1 MAATANT
8 RSANETLGRQKS
20 HPPIPIRKLLA
31 DSMRGFIQ
39 DNGMRLSAALAYY
52 AAFSLAPLLLIILSI
67 AGAVFGDEAVRGMIF
82 TELHRDL
89 GASGA
94 LMVEDMVAHAH
105 RPGKSLLMS
114 LVGLVI
120 LLFGAAGFFGELK
133 ASLNAIWNIPEKG
146 GSSIWAMVKAR
157 FLSFSMVL
165 GTGFLLLVSMIF
177 SAILQFIGQRVGE
190 IASIPAPVWAAI
202 GGISSFILIGLL
214 FAAIFK
220 VLPDTWIP
228 WRAVWVGAIFTS
240 GLFATGKSILA
251 WYIGREAIE
260 SSYGSAGAFIAILLW
275 LYYSSA
281 ILLFGAEFTQHHAA
295 AMPSSR
301 RPSSRS

>member
-1 MAATANT
+1 
-8 RSANETLGRQKS
+8 
-20 HPPIPIRKLLA
+20 
-31 DSMRGFIQ
+31 
-39 DNGMRLSAALAYY
+39 MRLSAALAYY
-52 AAFSLAPLLLIILSI
+52 AAFSLAPLLLIVVSI
-67 AGAVFGDEAVRGMIF
+67 AGAAFGDEAVRGMIF

-133 ASLNAIWNIPEKG
+133 ASLNAIWNIPERT
-146 GSSIWAMVKAR
+146 GSNIWVMVKVH

-190 IASIPAPVWAAI
+190 IASIPSPVWAAI

-220 VLPDTWIP
+220 ILPDTWIP

-240 GLFATGKSILA
+240 GLFAAGKSILA

-295 AMPSSR
+295 TMPSSR
-301 RPSSRS
+301 KPSSKS